1 MTSTEST
8 PNTALLKTA
17 TFAILHFGVAFSVAY
32 ALTGSPAVALG
43 VGLIEPLLNTV
54 VFYFHE
60 RTWRRFDRRG
70 SGIARPTAPCC
81 AIVRQD

>member
-1 MTSTEST
+1 MTSIEST
-8 PNTALLKTA
+8 PNTALIKTA

-32 ALTGSPAVALG
+32 ALTGSVAVGLG

-70 SGIARPTAPCC
+70 NGISRTTAPCC
-81 AIVRQD
+81 AIVQQD